1 MNDFPGAHA
10 APPGR
15 RPRWLTNPPGGR
27 AVWLSGAALFVALVA
42 LVVSVANCAGPD
54 EPVGASATVGPT
66 IPVGPASEQ
75 PASPTE
81 EPAPGGSAPPPAT
94 TAPPAPPAP
103 AVPPAGGS
111 VRCPQATVTVADT
124 DSLKQALA
132 QAKPGDSIQLRD
144 GTYTD
149 KFVARTAGTEQRP
162 IFLCGGPGAV
172 LDGGSVSGGYVLH
185 LDGASHWRV
194 VGFSVRNGQKGV
206 MADGVTRTVIQG
218 LTVEQIGDEAI
229 HLRKFSS
236 DNVVQGNTVRNT
248 GLRRDDFG
256 EGIYVGTA
264 QSNWGN
270 ITGGQPDNSDR
281 NVVRDNH
288 ISATTAE
295 PVDIKEGTTGGVLSG
310 NTFDGGG
317 LTGSHA
323 DSWVDVKGNRWLI
336 EDNTGRNSRGDGFQT
351 HQVVD
356 GWGSDNL
363 FKGNTA
369 EVNGPGYGFAFT
381 PTAGNRASC
390 DNKVTGA
397 AKGFANVS
405 CS

>member
-1 MNDFPGAHA
+1 
-10 APPGR
+10 
-15 RPRWLTNPPGGR
+15 
-27 AVWLSGAALFVALVA
+27 VWLSGAALFVALLALIVA
-42 LVVSVANCAGPD
+42 MTNCAGP
-54 EPVGASATVGPT
+54 EQPVGAGATVGPT

-75 PASPTE
+75 PPASPAGET
-81 EPAPGGSAPPPAT
+81 GSGSPK
-94 TAPPAPPAP
+94 TASALPAP
-103 AVPPAGGS
+103 AVPPPGGS
-111 VRCPQATVTVADT
+111 VRCPDATVTVGDT
-124 DSLKQALA
+124 DALKEALA

-149 KFVARTAGTEQRP
+149 KFVAKTAGTEQAP

-172 LDGGSVSGGYVLH
+172 LDGGSVTGGYALH
-185 LDGASHWRV
+185 LDGASYWRL
-194 VGFSVRNGQKGV
+194 VGFTVRNGQKGV
-206 MADGVTRTVIQG
+206 MADGVNRTVIQG

-236 DNVVQGNTVRNT
+236 DNIVQGNTVRNT
-248 GLRRDDFG
+248 GQRRDDFG
-256 EGIYVGTA
+256 EGIYIGTA
-264 QSNWGN
+264 ESNWKS

-310 NTFDGGG
+310 NTFDGSGM
-317 LTGSHA
+317 TGSHA

-336 EDNTGRNSRGDGFQT
+336 EGNKGRGSRGDGFQT

-356 GWGSDNL
+356 GWGRDNV
-363 FKGNTA
+363 FKGNIA
-369 EVNGPGYGFAFT
+369 EVHGPGYGFAFT

-397 AKGFANVS
+397 AKGLANIS

>member
-1 MNDFPGAHA
+1 MMA
-10 APPGR
+10 
-15 RPRWLTNPPGGR
+15 RWLANPPGGR
-27 AVWLSGAALFVALVA
+27 AVWLSGGALGVALLA
-42 LVVSVANCAGPD
+42 LIFSVADCGGPD
-54 EPVGASATVGPT
+54 QPVGASATVGPT
-66 IPVGPASEQ
+66 IPVGPASER
-75 PASPTE
+75 PAASPTGDTPAE
-81 EPAPGGSAPPPAT
+81 SPSAQPETAAAQPAPTAEGSA
-94 TAPPAPPAP
+94 
-103 AVPPAGGS
+103 
-111 VRCPQATVTVADT
+111 RCPDATVTVGDT
-124 DSLKQALA
+124 DSLKKALA
-132 QAKPGDSIQLRD
+132 QAKPGDSILLRD

-149 KFVARTAGTEQRP
+149 KFVARTPGTAQQP
-162 IFLCGGPGAV
+162 IFVCGGPGAV
-172 LDGGSVSGGYVLH
+172 LDGGSVTGGYVFH
-185 LDGASHWRV
+185 LDGASYWRL
-194 VGFSVRNGQKGV
+194 VGFTVRNGQKGV
-206 MADGVTRTVIQG
+206 MADGVTRSVIQG

-248 GLRRDDFG
+248 GQRRDDFG

-264 QSNWGN
+264 QSNWKS
-270 ITGGQPDNSDR
+270 ITGGRPDNSDR

-336 EDNTGRNSRGDGFQT
+336 EGNTGRNSRGDGFQT

-356 GWGSDNL
+356 GWGRDNV
-363 FKGNTA
+363 FKGNIA
-369 EVNGPGYGFAFT
+369 EVNGPGFGFAFT
-381 PTAGNRASC
+381 PVEGNRASC
-390 DNKVTGA
+390 DNKVTKA